1 MTLITILT
9 LQNVGFGKEEG
20 MTFFSLSLYLSLF
33 LEVEDD

>member
-20 MTFFSLSLYLSLF
+20 MTFFSLSIYLF
-33 LEVEDD
+33 F